1 MNGLVLYLCAFLP
14 FCGFHYSWHLYVV
27 SICNFVRRRVAY
39 EESSQRKILKIL
51 GKETKTAD
59 ENNKAA
65 AENGTKQ

>member
-1 MNGLVLYLCAFLP
+1 MDLCFVPARCGYFVASAFFFSLRRLSISDVVL
-14 FCGFHYSWHLYVV
+14 
-27 SICNFVRRRVAY
+27 RRVAY